1 MTTKRILKKPEVLAP
16 AGTLEK
22 LKIAINYGADAVFIG
37 GEAYGLRSRA
47 GNFGYDEIEEGVKY
61 AHDRGAKVYVAANMV
76 THEGDEKGSGE
87 FFRKLRDIG
96 VDAVIVSDIAL
107 ISICLEEAPGLPVH
121 LSTQASAANYE
132 TLNFWES
139 EGLERVVLAREV
151 SMEEIREMKKHVNVE
166 IEAFIHGAMCIAYSG
181 RCVLSNHMASRDAN
195 RGGCTQSCRWKYG
208 LFDMDE
214 NKEKNNITTGENDP
228 EVEPFSMS
236 SVDMSMIHH
245 IPDLCEAGVESL
257 KIEGRMKSI
266 HYVSTV
272 SSVYRQAVDSYCED
286 PDNYVLKQ
294 EWIDELWKISQR
306 ELCSGF
312 YYDVPTENEQ
322 LFGKR
327 RRNPEWDF
335 VGEVISYEEDTQIA
349 TIRQR
354 NYFKVGDELEIYGP
368 GMKHFRQELK
378 QLWNEDEEPVEEGNQ
393 AMFIYKMKVEQ
404 AVKPNDLIRRYIGQ
418 NESEK

>member
-1 MTTKRILKKPEVLAP
+1 MMTTKRKLKKPEVLAP

-22 LKIAINYGADAVFIG
+22 LKFAILYGADAVFIG

-47 GNFGYDEIEEGVKY
+47 GNFGYDEISEGVKF
-61 AHDRGAKVYVAANMV
+61 AHERGAKVYVAANMV

-87 FFRKLRDIG
+87 FFRTLRDLG

-107 ISICLEEAPGLPVH
+107 ISICLQEAPGLPVH
-121 LSTQASAANYE
+121 LSTQASATNYE

-151 SMEEIREMKKHVNVE
+151 SMQEIREMKKHVNVE

-181 RCVLSNHMASRDAN
+181 RCVLSNHMAKRDAN

-208 LFDMDE
+208 LFDIEMDGG
-214 NKEKNNITTGENDP
+214 KNNITEGINDP
-228 EVEPFSMS
+228 DVEPYSMS
-236 SVDMSMIHH
+236 SVDMSMIEH

-272 SSVYRQAVDSYCED
+272 ANVYRQAIDSYCDD
-286 PDNYVLKQ
+286 PDNYEVKQ
-294 EWIDELWKISQR
+294 EWIDELWKIAQR

-312 YYDVPTENEQ
+312 YYDIPSQNEQ

-327 RRNPEWDF
+327 RKESEWDF
-335 VGEVISYEEDTQIA
+335 VGEVLSYDKDTKIA

-368 GMKHFRQELK
+368 NLRHFRQELK
-378 QLWNEDEEPVEEGNQ
+378 ELWDEDGEIVEEGNK
-393 AMFIYKMKVEQ
+393 AMYIYKIRVENE
-404 AVKPNDLIRRYIGQ
+404 VKPNDLIRRYIGQ
-418 NESEK
+418 NEE

>member
-1 MTTKRILKKPEVLAP
+1 MMTTKRKLKKPEVLAP

-22 LKIAINYGADAVFIG
+22 LKFAILYGADAVFIG

-47 GNFGYDEIEEGVKY
+47 GNFGYDEISEGVKF
-61 AHDRGAKVYVAANMV
+61 AHERGAKVYVAANMV

-87 FFRKLRDIG
+87 FFRTLRDLG

-121 LSTQASAANYE
+121 LSTQASATNYE

-151 SMEEIREMKKHVNVE
+151 SMQEIREMKKHVNVE

-181 RCVLSNHMASRDAN
+181 RCVLSNHMAKRDAN

-208 LFDMDE
+208 LFDIEMDGG
-214 NKEKNNITTGENDP
+214 KNNITEGINDP
-228 EVEPFSMS
+228 DVEPYSMS
-236 SVDMSMIHH
+236 SVDMSMIEH

-272 SSVYRQAVDSYCED
+272 ANVYRQAIDSYCDD
-286 PDNYVLKQ
+286 PDNYEVKQ
-294 EWIDELWKISQR
+294 EWIDELWKIAQR

-312 YYDVPTENEQ
+312 YYDIPSQNEQ

-327 RRNPEWDF
+327 RKESVWDF
-335 VGEVISYEEDTQIA
+335 VGEVLSYDKDTKIA

-368 GMKHFRQELK
+368 NLRRFRQELK
-378 QLWNEDEEPVEEGNQ
+378 ELWDEDGEIVEEGNK
-393 AMFIYKMKVEQ
+393 AMYIYKIRVENE
-404 AVKPNDLIRRYIGQ
+404 VKPNDLIRRYIGQ
-418 NESEK
+418 NEE

>member
-22 LKIAINYGADAVFIG
+22 LKVAINYGADAVFIG

-47 GNFGYDEIEEGVKY
+47 GNFGYDEIAEGVKY

-132 TLNFWES
+132 TLNFWEE

-151 SMEEIREMKKHVNVE
+151 SMDEIREMKKNVNVE

-181 RCVLSNHMASRDAN
+181 RCVLSNHMAGRDAN

-214 NKEKNNITTGENDP
+214 NGEKNNITTGEDDL
-228 EVEPFSMS
+228 EVEPYSMS

-322 LFGKR
+322 LFGER

-335 VGEVISYEEDTQIA
+335 VGEVLSYDENTKIA

-354 NYFKVGDELEIYGP
+354 NYFRVGDELEIYGP
-368 GMKHFRQELK
+368 NMKHFRQKLEK
-378 QLWNEDEEPVEEGNQ
+378 LWNEDNEPVEEGNQ
-393 AMFIYKMKVEQ
+393 AMFIYKMKVEHE
-404 AVKPNDLIRRYIGQ
+404 VKPNDLIRRYIGQ
-418 NESEK
+418 DES

>member
-1 MTTKRILKKPEVLAP
+1 MMTTKRKLKKPEVLAP

-22 LKIAINYGADAVFIG
+22 LKFAILYGADAVFIG

-47 GNFGYDEIEEGVKY
+47 GNFGYDEISEGVKF

-87 FFRKLRDIG
+87 FFRTLRDLG

-121 LSTQASAANYE
+121 LSTQASATNYE

-151 SMEEIREMKKHVNVE
+151 SMQEIREMKKHVNVE

-181 RCVLSNHMASRDAN
+181 RCVLSNHMAKRDAN

-208 LFDMDE
+208 LFDIEMDGG
-214 NKEKNNITTGENDP
+214 KNNITEGINDSD
-228 EVEPFSMS
+228 VEPYSMS
-236 SVDMSMIHH
+236 SVDMSMIEH

-272 SSVYRQAVDSYCED
+272 ANVYRQAIDSYCDD
-286 PDNYVLKQ
+286 PDNYEVKQ
-294 EWIDELWKISQR
+294 EWIDELWKIAQR

-312 YYDVPTENEQ
+312 YYDIPSQNEQ

-327 RRNPEWDF
+327 RKESEWDF
-335 VGEVISYEEDTQIA
+335 VGEVLSYDKDTKIA

-368 GMKHFRQELK
+368 NLRRFRQELK
-378 QLWNEDEEPVEEGNQ
+378 ELWDEDGEIVEEGNK
-393 AMFIYKMKVEQ
+393 AMYIYKIRVENE
-404 AVKPNDLIRRYIGQ
+404 VKPNDLIRRYIGQ
-418 NESEK
+418 NEE

>member
-1 MTTKRILKKPEVLAP
+1 MTRKILKKPEVLAP

-22 LKIAINYGADAVFIG
+22 LKVAITYGADAVFIG

-47 GNFGYDEIEEGVKY
+47 GNFGFDEIAEGVKF

-87 FFRKLRDIG
+87 FFRKLRDLG

-151 SMEEIREMKKHVNVE
+151 SMDEIREMKKHVNVE
-166 IEAFIHGAMCIAYSG
+166 IEVFIHGAMCIAYSG
-181 RCVLSNHMASRDAN
+181 RCVLSNHMAKRDAN

-208 LFDMDE
+208 LFDIDDAGL
-214 NKEKNNITTGENDP
+214 KNSITTGENDP
-228 EVEPFSMS
+228 DVEAYSMS

-272 SSVYRQAVDSYCED
+272 SSVYRAAIDSYCDD

-294 EWIDELWKISQR
+294 EWVDELWKIASR

-312 YYDVPTENEQ
+312 YYDVPSENEQ

-327 RRNPEWDF
+327 RKESEWDF
-335 VGEVISYEEDTQIA
+335 VGEVMSYDEETKIA

-354 NYFKVGDELEIYGP
+354 NYFKVGDQLEIYGP
-368 GMKHFRQELK
+368 DLKHFRQELK
-378 QLWNEDEEPVEEGNQ
+378 ELWDENGFPEEEGNK
-393 AMFIYKMKVEQ
+393 AMYTYKMRVDQ
-404 AVKPNDLIRRYIGQ
+404 AVKVNDFIRRYVGN
-418 NESEK
+418 NEE